1 MALKRTSPLA
11 GIFDNVHSAPAPIRE
26 IDQFVRIHKEVIG
39 FGGFLAGWGWRYK
52 VTDLSWLVRITDV
65 CDTHAGIE
73 PGGEYELLAL
83 EAVGVILMHVVRA
96 EAQRTVVEA
105 FPGGVLWRLGLRE
118 ATDHDRLTLVTD
130 VDNPDPLVSILL
142 EAAS

>member
-1 MALKRTSPLA
+1 MALKRTSHLA
-11 GIFDNVHSAPAPIRE
+11 GIFDNVHSDPAPIRE

-52 VTDLSWLVRITDV
+52 ITDLSWLVRITDV

-83 EAVGVILMHVVRA
+83 KAVGVILMYIVRA
-96 EAQRTVVEA
+96 EAQWTVVEA
-105 FPGGVLWRLGLRE
+105 FPR
-118 ATDHDRLTLVTD
+118 
-130 VDNPDPLVSILL
+130 
-142 EAAS
+142 

>member
-26 IDQFVRIHKEVIG
+26 IEQVVRIHTAVIG
-39 FGGFLAGWGWRYK
+39 FGGFIAGWGWRYK
-52 VTDLSWLVRITDV
+52 VTDISWLVRITDV